1 MAANFNIAVGAT
13 APALTDIIQENG
25 VPVNLTGA
33 SVRFRMRKVLSAVLT
48 VDTAA
53 TVTGATTGNVTYSW
67 ATGDTTTEGEY
78 VAWWQ
83 ATLSNGKIHITPEFK
98 VVVDALTTEGEGTE
112 LGEIAYQ
119 ASQLMPVTWT
129 ALSRDKRYGDRML
142 RTRTD
147 YVKYKLFATVSVP
160 TAEATFYNPL
170 VLDYVA
176 KEVAL
181 QVIPAGI
188 DYWMEQHISVQT
200 TGTHEAVTYPD
211 RINALEKLQEWLLRE
226 VRDLRPQLDGVF
238 TPRKR
243 GRLPGVSNDDV
254 GVITPNPQDFG
265 EMWDEGIP
273 KNLPWGPSW

>member
-13 APALTDIIQENG
+13 APAITDIIQDAG

-33 SVRFRMRKVLSAVLT
+33 TVRFQMRRDLSAVLT
-48 VDTAA
+48 VDSAA
-53 TVTGATTGNVTYSW
+53 TVTGATTGNVSYTW
-67 ATGDTTTEGEY
+67 ATGDTATEGQY
-78 VAWWQ
+78 IAWWKV
-83 ATLSNGKIHITPEFK
+83 TLSTGKIQHTPEFK
-98 VVVDALTTEGEGTE
+98 VTIDAQTTYGEGTE

-119 ASQLMPVTWT
+119 ASQLMPVSWN
-129 ALSRDKRYGDRML
+129 ALSRDTRYGDRML

-147 YVKYKLFATVSVP
+147 YVKYKLFATIVAP
-160 TAEATFYNPL
+160 TAEATYYNPL
-170 VLDYVA
+170 VLDYVS
-176 KEVAL
+176 KEVCL
-181 QVIPAGI
+181 QIIPAAI

-200 TGTHEAVTYPD
+200 TGTQETVTYPD
-211 RINALEKLQEWLLRE
+211 RIGALEKLQEWLLRE

-238 TPRKR
+238 TPRKK

-273 KNLPWGPSW
+273 KNLPWGPGW